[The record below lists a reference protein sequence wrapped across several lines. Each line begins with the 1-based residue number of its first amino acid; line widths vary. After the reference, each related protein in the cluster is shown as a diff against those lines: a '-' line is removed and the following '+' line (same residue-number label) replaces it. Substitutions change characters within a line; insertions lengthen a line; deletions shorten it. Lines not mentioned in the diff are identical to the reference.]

1 MFWGVLSRWK
11 RNEMKP
17 STPSPPL
24 HKYIKNT
31 SACGTTPTEHL
42 LKKWQII
49 GLQKGKLISI
59 ESVCEFLGCSCLLSP
74 ASICL
79 GVFFCPYFFYLYD
92 FRVFFCFSFL
102 SSISFFLFLFCGIWL
117 VESWCYKKGSDLK
130 LWGRRLKSKMLDHL
144 RTPTPRN
151 INWWE
156 ASQKPP
162 SQHQGL
168 GPLKGKQ
175 ASRTGRHTPNHS

>member
-1 MFWGVLSRWK
+1 MQIKTTMLCHLTTTRTAVIKKFTNSKSWRGCRVGEPSYTVGENVNWQSYCGEQHKGFLKINMFWGVLSRWK

-117 VESWCYKKGSDLK
+117 VES
-130 LWGRRLKSKMLDHL
+130 
-144 RTPTPRN
+144 
-151 INWWE
+151 
-156 ASQKPP
+156 
-162 SQHQGL
+162 
-168 GPLKGKQ
+168 
-175 ASRTGRHTPNHS
+175 